1 MVHWL
6 RVCTSLQGAWVQSLV
21 RELRSHMPFSMA
33 KKPFRN
39 KMNKIKFYT
48 VHLNYSGEGN
58 GNPLQY
64 SRLENPMDRGAS
76 WATVRVCVLSCS
88 VMSDSLQPHGLQPV
102 RLLCRWD
109 SPGKNTG
116 AGCLALFQGIFPA
129 QGSNQHLLHLLH
141 WQMGALP
148 LAPVGS
154 SDGGGGAQRVGHH
167 GATERTHWI
176 HTQVHLYVCLGWSI
190 S

>member
-1 MVHWL
+1 
-6 RVCTSLQGAWVQSLV
+6 
-21 RELRSHMPFSMA
+21 MA

-58 GNPLQY
+58 GNSLQY

-154 SDGGGGAQRVGHH
+154 SDGGGGGPKS
-167 GATERTHWI
+167 RTPR
-176 HTQVHLYVCLGWSI
+176 SD
-190 S
+190 